1 VGKLSRDTVAS
12 AIRGGFDGMCKAG
25 RLFAELD
32 DDDQA
37 LAAEVAAEISH
48 NAFHRWITAAEVLAD
63 RADVTTMAKHLTGQ
77 CRCPEEA
84 PLRGVTGG

>member
-1 VGKLSRDTVAS
+1 VGKLSRDTVGA
-12 AIRGGFDGMCKAG
+12 AVRGGFDGMCKAG

-48 NAFHRWITAAEVLAD
+48 NAFHRWITSAEVLTD

-77 CRCPEEA
+77 CRCAEGF
-84 PLRGVTGG
+84 PLKGVAGG